1 MLNVSLQ
8 FSLLCVL
15 NLSFNNLLFVAAL
28 MASQRKGSSE
38 SAPSDFGFLKQFHHL
53 PKLVVFD
60 LDFTLWPFHVDKLKP
75 PLRPLKDGNSVDSE
89 LTLISLYPEVKDILQ
104 SMSKHFLLAVASRV
118 EDITVA
124 YQLLSFCQISSY
136 FPLKEIYPTSKSIHL
151 KRLQARSGHHAH
163 EMLFF
168 DDDKRNIRDS
178 KNIGVQAVQVLNGL
192 SWHVVID
199 GLSLFS
205 QSQSSI

>member
-8 FSLLCVL
+8 LSLLNLL
-15 NLSFNNLLFVAAL
+15 NLSFNNLLFVVAL

-38 SAPSDFGFLKQFHHL
+38 STPSDSEFLKQFHRL

-75 PLRPLKDGNSVDSE
+75 PLKPLKDGNSVDSGMNH
-89 LTLISLYPEVKDILQ
+89 ISLYPEVKVILQ
-104 SMSKHFLLAVASRV
+104 FMSEHFLLAVASRV
-118 EDITVA
+118 EDITMA

-151 KRLQARSGHHAH
+151 KRLQARSGLHAH

-178 KNIGVQAVQVLNGL
+178 KKIGVQAVQVFNGL
-192 SWHVVID
+192 SWHIVIE
-199 GLSLFS
+199 GLSMFS
-205 QSQSSI
+205 QS

>member
-1 MLNVSLQ
+1 MSEVSYHQ
-8 FSLLCVL
+8 PHCQQV
-15 NLSFNNLLFVAAL
+15 
-28 MASQRKGSSE
+28 R
-38 SAPSDFGFLKQFHHL
+38 
-53 PKLVVFD
+53 
-60 LDFTLWPFHVDKLKP
+60 
-75 PLRPLKDGNSVDSE
+75 DGNSVDSE
-89 LTLISLYPEVKDILQ
+89 LNLISLYPEVKDILQ

-124 YQLLSFCQISSY
+124 YQLLSFCHISSY

-192 SWHVVID
+192 SWHVVIE